1 MKYRVTKKVV
11 YCDTR
16 CTHYGGCGIFD
27 CLECNQLSG
36 EIVEETVDLT
46 EEQYINELKS
56 GNIFI
61 TKVEIIK

>member
-16 CTHYGGCGIFD
+16 CTNYGGCGIFD
-27 CLECNQLSG
+27 CLECSQLFG
-36 EIVEETVDLT
+36 EITEETVDLT